1 MYFTNILNYTYFVI
15 LQEDVY
21 NFYSETWMQVL
32 FSTPF
37 LSSAET
43 LTKTQVTFAGL
54 VFSFEQGFYF
64 Q

>member
-37 LSSAET
+37 LSNQ
-43 LTKTQVTFAGL
+43 LKLLQKHK
-54 VFSFEQGFYF
+54 
-64 Q
+64 

>member
-1 MYFTNILNYTYFVI
+1 MYFTKINYTVI
-15 LQEDVY
+15 LQEDVC
-21 NFYSETWMQVL
+21 NFYSETWKQIL

-43 LTKTQVTFAGL
+43 LTKTQVTFASL
-54 VFSFEQGFYF
+54 VFSFKRGFYF

>member
-1 MYFTNILNYTYFVI
+1 MYFTKTNYTYFVI
-15 LQEDVY
+15 LQQDVC
-21 NFYSETWMQVL
+21 NFYGETWKQVL

-54 VFSFEQGFYF
+54 VFSFKRGFYF